1 LHTFARMKHSLII
14 IILIICAKLSAQEIV
29 SSSTSIES
37 CADSANCYTVKGPAY
52 LFYDES
58 KNDFFLKIIFS
69 DFKRQ
74 GDTSDVWL
82 NNPSDSTLYFKAD
95 LQKEQFPTLSNQNT
109 KTFELNG
116 QIYFNNKWRDQTIEL
131 SIFSSE
137 NSIVNTSNTNAN
149 FKYDNYKVNFS
160 VPFVPKNFKT
170 YKKPSYAN
178 QTILINITMGRIN
191 LLKPGMENLLKEIY
205 YQSSR

>member
-1 LHTFARMKHSLII
+1 MKHYLII
-14 IILIICAKLSAQEIV
+14 FIFIVCAKLSAQEIV
-29 SSSTSIES
+29 SSSSSIES

-58 KNDFFLKIIFS
+58 KNDLFLKIMFS

-74 GDTSDVWL
+74 GDTADVWL
-82 NNPSDSTLYFKAD
+82 NRTSDSILYFKAD

-109 KTFELNG
+109 KTIELNG
-116 QIYFNNKWRDQTIEL
+116 QVYFNNKWRDQKINL

-160 VPFVPKNFKT
+160 LPFVPKQFKT
-170 YKKPSYAN
+170 YKKSHYTK
-178 QTILINITMGRIN
+178 QTISINITMGRIN
-191 LLKPGMENLLKEIY
+191 LLKPGMENLLKDIY
-205 YQSSR
+205 YQSSH

>member
-1 LHTFARMKHSLII
+1 MKHYFII
-14 IILIICAKLSAQEIV
+14 VLFIVFSKISAQEIV
-29 SSSTSIES
+29 SSSSSIES
-37 CADSANCYTVKGPAY
+37 CADSANCYNIKGPAY

-58 KNDFFLKIIFS
+58 KNDLLLKIMFT

-74 GDTSDVWL
+74 GDTSDNWL
-82 NNPSDSTLYFKAD
+82 NRTSDSILYFKAD

-109 KTFELNG
+109 KTIELNG
-116 QIYFNNKWRDQTIEL
+116 QVYFNNTWRDQKINL

-160 VPFVPKNFKT
+160 LPFVPKQFKAYRKSNYT
-170 YKKPSYAN
+170 K
-178 QTILINITMGRIN
+178 QTISINITMGRIN
-191 LLKPGMENLLKEIY
+191 LLKPGMENLLKDIY

>member
-1 LHTFARMKHSLII
+1 MKQSLIVF
-14 IILIICAKLSAQEIV
+14 LFFVCAKFSAQEIV

-58 KNDFFLKIIFS
+58 KNDLFLKIMFT

-74 GDTSDVWL
+74 GDTTDVWL
-82 NNPSDSTLYFKAD
+82 NRTSDSILYFKAD

-109 KTFELNG
+109 KTIELKG
-116 QIYFNNKWRDQTIEL
+116 QIYFNNKWRDQNINL

-149 FKYDNYKVNFS
+149 LKYDNYKVNFS
-160 VPFVPKNFKT
+160 LPFVPKQFKT
-170 YKKPSYAN
+170 YKRSHYNK
-178 QTILINITMGRIN
+178 QTISINITMGRIN
-191 LLKPGMENLLKEIY
+191 LLKPGMENLLKDIY
-205 YQSSR
+205 FQPSH